1 MADDDQL
8 SPDLGVNPRAD
19 TVALTQEVCEALA
32 AGRLDLAEA
41 AFSQRARDQDT
52 LIETLRIYEAELRVQ
67 NQELRQSQS
76 RIEEALARFTAFFD
90 TLPIAELII
99 DACGFVLEA
108 NTAASELLAL
118 HATRLRRHPLIRR
131 VAEQDRSRVTEALNT
146 ALDTRV
152 AALNEVRLHGA
163 NGETVVADLH
173 LARLPDGPD
182 LTPQCVCALVD
193 RREAV
198 AQRAALQLH
207 EQALTER
214 IKELDCLYAIAKL
227 KLEHDAPADGVLQR
241 IAERLPGGMQAP
253 QRASACIELADQRFT
268 SPGFAACD
276 TRIEAA
282 FSAPDGGQ
290 GRVQVVYS
298 GPQTEAAPAF
308 LPEEQALVAAVAGH
322 VETFLQRRHMQAALR
337 EAHEAY
343 RVLAEY
349 SPEWEYWLGPD
360 GRYRY
365 LSPACERIT
374 GYPPEA
380 FQGDDDLL
388 AELVHPDDR
397 PAYLAHRDTLLAEN
411 NSARAGDAQR
421 LELRL
426 RTKSGAWI
434 WIDHQCAP
442 AIGDA
447 GRWLGLRGCNRDISE
462 RKFAEERLRQSR
474 WLLEQAERL
483 AGFGAW
489 EVDIANRRL
498 IPSENWKRLH
508 GTTADS
514 YDLDTLMA
522 THGHPDDQVAIE
534 AAIRRAL
541 EGDGHYRCDHRILRG
556 DDGVV
561 RTVEAI
567 GEAIADRDGQR
578 RRIVGA
584 ALDVTERR
592 QAEQALRES
601 EERLSLTLEATNDGL
616 WDWDVRSGELTVN
629 ERFWEMLGL
638 APGELEPRVETFI
651 ERFHPEDRDAAV
663 AALERHISD
672 GTRYDIELRMQCKSG
687 QWRWIHTRG
696 RVVARDHSG
705 EALRVVGTNTD
716 IDVRKCAEERLRRA
730 AQVFKSTA
738 DGVIITDS
746 SHQILAVNPA
756 FTEIT
761 GYAEAEVVG
770 APLTQLQI
778 NAGREEVFA
787 GLRAHPGQSG
797 RWRGEVWKRRRDGE
811 PFRARM
817 AVTGVTSTNGDLAEY
832 VIVFSDVTRLHRTE
846 EQLDLV
852 KNFDELTGLA
862 NRGQFRILLQQALQ
876 RARRSRSQLAVL
888 ILDLDRFRAVN
899 ETLGQA
905 NADQLLVL
913 IASALTRALRP
924 NDTLA
929 RLGGDEFG
937 LILEPVESAHQ
948 VAGIA
953 TRFLELCAEPKTVE
967 RETLVITA
975 SIGVALYPTDGKSSE
990 TLMRHADVALKQGKE
1005 QGRQSLQYFESALAQ
1020 SVEQRLRLESGLRR
1034 ALARQELALC
1044 YQPQV
1049 HLATHRIIGAE
1060 ALLRWKSED
1069 LGAVSPLQFIPI
1081 AEELGLIGE
1090 IGLWALT
1097 QACEQLAAWDAAGRR
1112 LPKLA
1117 VNLST
1122 LQLEQSDLIAEIQRI
1137 IERTSLDPARLELE
1151 ITESLIMRQA
1161 DRAIA
1166 TLNALRRLGVRLAVD
1181 DFGTG
1186 YSSLAYLRRLP
1197 LHQLKID
1204 RSFVEDLTRDT
1215 HSQAI
1220 ASAVIA
1226 LGSSLDLEVIAEGVE
1241 TAEQADWLLNAGCEL
1256 GQGYLFDKAL
1266 SAADLAQRW
1275 LTEAAATHG

>member
-8 SPDLGVNPRAD
+8 SQDSGVNPSAD
-19 TVALTQEVCEALA
+19 TVALTQEVREALA

-41 AFSQRARDQDT
+41 AFSQHARDQDT

-67 NQELRQSQS
+67 NQELCQSQT
-76 RIEEALARFTAFFD
+76 RIEETLARFTAFFD

-99 DACGFVLEA
+99 DARGFVLEA
-108 NTAASELLAL
+108 NAAASELLAL

-131 VAEQDRSRVTEALNT
+131 VAEQDRARVTEALNT
-146 ALDTRV
+146 ALDTRM
-152 AALNEVRLHGA
+152 AALNEVRVLGA

-182 LTPQCVCALVD
+182 QTPQCVCALVD

-198 AQRAALQLH
+198 AQRAVLQLR

-214 IKELDCLYAIAKL
+214 IKELDCLYAVAKL

-253 QRASACIELADQRFT
+253 QRASACIELADQRFA

-298 GPQTEAAPAF
+298 GPQTKAAPAF

-322 VETFLQRRHMQAALR
+322 VETFLQRRHMQA
-337 EAHEAY
+337 
-343 RVLAEY
+343 
-349 SPEWEYWLGPD
+349 
-360 GRYRY
+360 
-365 LSPACERIT
+365 
-374 GYPPEA
+374 
-380 FQGDDDLL
+380 
-388 AELVHPDDR
+388 
-397 PAYLAHRDTLLAEN
+397 
-411 NSARAGDAQR
+411 
-421 LELRL
+421 
-426 RTKSGAWI
+426 
-434 WIDHQCAP
+434 
-442 AIGDA
+442 
-447 GRWLGLRGCNRDISE
+447 
-462 RKFAEERLRQSR
+462 
-474 WLLEQAERL
+474 
-483 AGFGAW
+483 
-489 EVDIANRRL
+489 
-498 IPSENWKRLH
+498 
-508 GTTADS
+508 
-514 YDLDTLMA
+514 
-522 THGHPDDQVAIE
+522 
-534 AAIRRAL
+534 
-541 EGDGHYRCDHRILRG
+541 
-556 DDGVV
+556 
-561 RTVEAI
+561 
-567 GEAIADRDGQR
+567 
-578 RRIVGA
+578 
-584 ALDVTERR
+584 
-592 QAEQALRES
+592 ALRES

-638 APGELEPRVETFI
+638 APGELEPRVETVI
-651 ERFHPEDRDAAV
+651 ERFHPDDRDAVV

-672 GTRYDIELRMQCKSG
+672 GTRYDIELRVQCKSG
-687 QWRWIHTRG
+687 QWRWIHARG
-696 RVVARDHSG
+696 RVVARDDSG

-716 IDVRKCAEERLRRA
+716 IDVRKRAEERLRRA

-797 RWRGEVWKRRRDGE
+797 RWRGEVWKRRKDGE

-817 AVTGVTSTNGDLAEY
+817 AVTGVTSTNGDPAEY
-832 VIVFSDVTRLHRTE
+832 VIVFSDITRLHRTE

-862 NRGQFRILLQQALQ
+862 NRGQFRIRLQQALQ

-905 NADQLLVL
+905 SADQLLVL

-937 LILEPVESAHQ
+937 LILEPVENAHQ
-948 VAGIA
+948 LAGIA
-953 TRFLELCAEPKTVE
+953 TRLLELCAEPKTVE
-967 RETLVITA
+967 SETLVITA

-1049 HLATHRIIGAE
+1049 HLATRRIIGAE